1 MKKLLFTILTLCM
14 SLASFAALPI
24 IDPNLA
30 AEMKRMDDNEKIKI
44 NILMTE
50 QANAMALLREA
61 EFYSNKQEQRQFVIE
76 TLKQQAEASQAE
88 LLKNLEEMER
98 NSMVN
103 DIQPFWLV
111 NCVSCMANKA
121 AINDLAQRRD
131 ILTIYHCEEAQW
143 VFEEETTPAP
153 RALDR
158 EITQNLLQVN
168 APQVWELGY
177 TGESVLVAI
186 IDTGVS
192 LTHSDLQGRFWD
204 GGDAYPNH
212 GYDFANHDNDPSDEN
227 GHGTHVAGTICGT
240 GVSGSQTGVAPDAK
254 IMVLK
259 VFGADQQTDETILVE
274 AMQFAIEHDADLLNM
289 SLGWPDASAPIKL
302 LYRQACENTLAA
314 GIVAAVCAGNI
325 RHMQDWVPIPRN
337 IYSPG
342 DCPPPYLHEDQM
354 VNVGGTSCVIS
365 VGAVDYN
372 DSITYFSS
380 VGPST
385 WADVAPYNDYPYT
398 LGSTTEI
405 GLIRPD
411 VCAPGLNIK
420 SLNYND
426 DNGYCYMEGTSMA
439 TPCVSGAIALMLSKN
454 HELTPAQIDEILE
467 RTAVKLTEHKSND
480 YGSGR
485 LDALAAVNA
494 VDPDMVSETLGKI
507 SVYPNPSMGDFTIVG
522 DGISLVSVFS
532 VEGKLLKTIKV
543 DGAECHID
551 GLPNGVFVLKI
562 DTDQGVIVNKIVKM

>member
-1 MKKLLFTILTLCM
+1 M
-14 SLASFAALPI
+14 
-24 IDPNLA
+24 
-30 AEMKRMDDNEKIKI
+30 
-44 NILMTE
+44 
-50 QANAMALLREA
+50 
-61 EFYSNKQEQRQFVIE
+61 
-76 TLKQQAEASQAE
+76 
-88 LLKNLEEMER
+88 
-98 NSMVN
+98 
-103 DIQPFWLV
+103 
-111 NCVSCMANKA
+111 
-121 AINDLAQRRD
+121 
-131 ILTIYHCEEAQW
+131 TIYHCEASQW
-143 VFEEETTPAP
+143 VLENESTPAP
-153 RALDR
+153 EINDR

-259 VFGADQQTDETILVE
+259 VFGTDQQTDETILVE
-274 AMQFAIEHDADLLNM
+274 AMQFALEHNADLLNM

-314 GIVAAVCAGNI
+314 GIVAAVCAGNV
-325 RHMQDWVPIPRN
+325 RHMQSMIPIPHN

-354 VNVGGTSCVIS
+354 INSGGVSCVIS

-372 DSITYFSS
+372 DEITYFSS
-380 VGPST
+380 VGPSVWT
-385 WADVAPYNDYPYT
+385 DVAQYNDYPYNPE
-398 LGSTTEI
+398 SPTEI

-411 VCAPGLNIK
+411 LCAPGLDIK
-420 SLNYND
+420 SLDFSN
-426 DNGYCYMEGTSMA
+426 DNGYCFKEGTSMA
-439 TPCVSGAIALMLSKN
+439 TPCVSGVIALMLSKN

-467 RTAVKLTEHKSND
+467 LTAVKLTEHKSND
-480 YGSGR
+480 FGSGR

-494 VDPDMVSETLGKI
+494 VNPDAVSETRNEVG
-507 SVYPNPSMGDFTIVG
+507 VYPNPSMGDFTIVG
-522 DGISLVSVFS
+522 EGIKSVSVFS
-532 VEGKLLKTIKV
+532 VDGKLLKITEVNGKR
-543 DGAECHID
+543 CHIN

-562 DTDQGVIVNKIVKM
+562 DTDNGVIVNKIVKM

>member
-1 MKKLLFTILTLCM
+1 MKRLILTTIAFFSCLVC
-14 SLASFAALPI
+14 FAATPAI
-24 IDPNLA
+24 EPELA
-30 AEMKRMDDNEKIKI
+30 AEMQRLDDNEKIKV
-44 NILMTE
+44 NILLSE
-50 QANAMALLREA
+50 QSKPMDLLREA
-61 EFYSNKQEQRQFVIE
+61 MVFATKAERRHFVVESLQRQADV
-76 TLKQQAEASQAE
+76 SQAE
-88 LLKNLEEMER
+88 LLALLKEMER
-98 NSMVN
+98 NGMVK
-103 DIQPFWLV
+103 DIRLLWLV
-111 NCVSCMANKA
+111 NSISCSANKL
-121 AINDLAQRRD
+121 AINNLSQRND
-131 ILTIYHCEEAQW
+131 IMKIYQCQPTRCFDEA
-143 VFEEETTPAP
+143 VTPAS
-153 RALDR
+153 RGDSR
-158 EITQNLLQVN
+158 EITENLLQVN

-177 TGESVLVAI
+177 TGEGVLIAI

-204 GGDAYPNH
+204 GGAEYPNH
-212 GYDFANHDNDPSDEN
+212 GYDFASHDNDPSDEN

-259 VFGADQQTDETILVE
+259 VFDTDQQIDETILVE
-274 AMQFAIEHDADLLNM
+274 AMQFALEHDADLLNM
-289 SLGWPDASAPIKL
+289 SLGWPDASVPVKL

-325 RHMQDWVPIPRN
+325 RHMQNWVPIPRN

-385 WADVAPYNDYPYT
+385 WADVSPYNDYPYT
-398 LGSTTEI
+398 PGSTTEI

-420 SLNYND
+420 SLNYSD

-454 HELTPAQIDEILE
+454 HELTPAQID
-467 RTAVKLTEHKSND
+467 
-480 YGSGR
+480 
-485 LDALAAVNA
+485 
-494 VDPDMVSETLGKI
+494 
-507 SVYPNPSMGDFTIVG
+507 
-522 DGISLVSVFS
+522 
-532 VEGKLLKTIKV
+532 
-543 DGAECHID
+543 
-551 GLPNGVFVLKI
+551 
-562 DTDQGVIVNKIVKM
+562 